1 MESIL
6 AFLVAARRCEVR
18 ELEQLARS
26 CALVQAVSELV
37 HRVQAERGCSN
48 LHLASGGTRF
58 EAERT
63 ACAAA
68 SVEAEAAVRAW
79 LHQADILDSAGE
91 RAPAGGARLFTRIA
105 LALHGLDALPG
116 LRATIAAG
124 RCAPPDATQRFTQ
137 VIAALLEL
145 VFEAADVAAD
155 PAISRVLVAL
165 FNLMQGKEFAGQERA
180 AGAAAFAA
188 GGMGGAPEPD
198 LLQLIELQEACLE
211 RFATFCPPEVRSAWD
226 AARQAMPLAEL
237 ERLRRKLL
245 AAGQGGALPATLAEP
260 WFACCSARLD
270 HLRVIEDLLA
280 GGLRAACAA
289 RIAALQRDPD
299 DPEALVRMLEEVADG
314 FPAFRAAGPGELAG
328 ASAEVEERATGRAA
342 ETRGAERP
350 GASQC
355 GRSELAAD
363 PFGPRLTRSIVDVLQ
378 AQSRRLQAMSEE
390 LAAVRASLDERKL
403 IDRAKA
409 ALMRHQGL
417 SEDAAYR
424 LMRQTAMNQGRR
436 LPDVA
441 RAVLELEPL
450 LPGAPAQPDTARGG
464 M

>member
-58 EAERT
+58 ETERT

-79 LHQADILDSAGE
+79 LDQADILDPAGE

-124 RCAPPDATQRFTQ
+124 RCAPREATQRFTQ

-188 GGMGGAPEPD
+188 GGMGRAPEPD

-270 HLRVIEDLLA
+270 HLRAIEDLLA
-280 GGLRAACAA
+280 GGLRSACAA

-299 DPEALVRMLEEVADG
+299 DPEALLRMLEE
-314 FPAFRAAGPGELAG
+314 
-328 ASAEVEERATGRAA
+328 AA
-342 ETRGAERP
+342 EGRP
-350 GASQC
+350 
-355 GRSELAAD
+355 ELAAD
-363 PFGPRLTRSIVDVLQ
+363 PFGPRLTRSIVDVLH
-378 AQSRRLQAMSEE
+378 AQSCRLQAMSEE

-403 IDRAKA
+403 IDRAKGV
-409 ALMRHQGL
+409 LMRHHGL

-424 LMRQTAMNQGRR
+424 LMRQTAMDQGRR

-441 RAVLELEPL
+441 RAVIELEPF
-450 LPGAPAQPDTARGG
+450 LPGVS
-464 M
+464 

>member
-58 EAERT
+58 ETERT

-79 LHQADILDSAGE
+79 LDQADILDPAGE

-124 RCAPPDATQRFTQ
+124 RCAPREATQRFTQ

-188 GGMGGAPEPD
+188 GGMGRAPEPD

-211 RFATFCPPEVRSAWD
+211 RFATFCPPEVGSAWD

-270 HLRVIEDLLA
+270 HLRAIEDLLA
-280 GGLRAACAA
+280 GGLRSACAA

-299 DPEALVRMLEEVADG
+299 DPEALLRMLEE
-314 FPAFRAAGPGELAG
+314 
-328 ASAEVEERATGRAA
+328 AA
-342 ETRGAERP
+342 EGRP
-350 GASQC
+350 
-355 GRSELAAD
+355 ELSAD

-378 AQSRRLQAMSEE
+378 AQSRRLQAMSEQ
-390 LAAVRASLDERKL
+390 LAAARASLDERKL

-441 RAVLELEPL
+441 RAVIELEPL
-450 LPGAPAQPDTARGG
+450 LPGAPAQPDTAQGG